1 MQCIIILSFLYMCM
15 KRLHGFKSPPLA
27 TVIENTAAEFD
38 DSYVFEKPQPT
49 IFGTEKSLPLAT
61 VIENAAAETDVSYE
75 VRTCFEY

>member
-1 MQCIIILSFLYMCM
+1 MECIIILSFLYMCM
-15 KRLHGFKSPPLA
+15 KRLHGSKSPPLA

-49 IFGTEKSLPLAT
+49 IGIEQSLRLAT
-61 VIENAAAETDVSYE
+61 VIENAAAGTDLSYE